1 MKRAAA
7 APLGSSRA
15 RASATLESR
24 TQPRSTRFD
33 LTSALPNEVGG
44 VARGDRRQRLP
55 NDPESLEYFHFIV
68 LAPDREP
75 PLRTPADRSPQQT
88 ANGGRSLRVLGASG
102 TARLERCERAV
113 WPRLIASLRRDHTR
127 VGCCLLYTSP
137 SPRD

>member
-24 TQPRSTRFD
+24 TQPRSTRFY

-55 NDPESLEYFHFIV
+55 NDPESLEYFHR
-68 LAPDREP
+68 LGP
-75 PLRTPADRSPQQT
+75 P
-88 ANGGRSLRVLGASG
+88 
-102 TARLERCERAV
+102 
-113 WPRLIASLRRDHTR
+113 IASRHSGLPQVDHC
-127 VGCCLLYTSP
+127 VCLELPVQLVWNVANVQCSHG
-137 SPRD
+137 